1 MRQTKR
7 AFKWIVSILERR
19 KVPFQISGGLAAKAY
34 GSSRKLVDIDID
46 IPKDKFADIIAEVK
60 SYIVRGPKRYKDKNW
75 DVFLMTLKYA
85 NQKIDISGVPTKRMF
100 DKKEKRWVDDRVSFS
115 KKEIKKIFGIYVPV
129 ITRQRLIESKKKL
142 SRRVDKI
149 DVESIT
155 NKN

>member
-19 KVPFQISGGLAAKAY
+19 KVPFQISG
-34 GSSRKLVDIDID
+34 
-46 IPKDKFADIIAEVK
+46 
-60 SYIVRGPKRYKDKNW
+60 
-75 DVFLMTLKYA
+75 
-85 NQKIDISGVPTKRMF
+85 VPTKRMF
-100 DKKEKRWVDDRVSFS
+100 DKKERRWVDDRVSFS

-149 DVESIT
+149 DVETIT